1 MDLLNLQRRT
11 GAEVVESWDDDEDL
25 QGTLELKSSALSVT
39 GTRSRTDRES
49 MSSRMSFKSDGDFD
63 FDDDHEQVLLA
74 PQGNS
79 ALAIE
84 SAKRAGI
91 PLPQHIPSSALMG
104 GTIKR
109 LGSTKPKLISH
120 DDWSDDLELP
130 TSGGLAVKTAQFTDD
145 FPTDMP
151 MRYSPPAKEPRGM
164 DRMLASITPAA
175 AQLSSHLSKYQ
186 ETDDDDWDGE
196 DIPTLRVPLKP
207 NARKTFG
214 GLLSP
219 PLSASK
225 ESPNE
230 EEAFDTD
237 FVLPEGGLQLQLKH
251 DQNRS
256 SPAVLTD
263 DDFEEWA
270 EGERPQRNIH
280 RARSTR
286 SSSVSLMSPTLSSAN
301 TFDSEDDLDDD
312 EGFDGLQLP
321 EGPIDFEEILEKR
334 KQNDTP
340 EPSIDFELHRK
351 ATKEDFL
358 SGLEIGDGD
367 IFDPSKLTLNRNVKH
382 KTTRQASPTRR
393 AAVAL
398 TFTNQPPTD
407 AVKTTSTVPTRQSR
421 IPRLH
426 GIHPPQ
432 GPSMDAAAE
441 ARQRKADQR
450 ARYSASP
457 VMDHNAFGQMGSFFH
472 PHPTPP
478 PSVQSGAARPRIRPS
493 VQNLPQKQQS
503 QQPPTTTSAQLLRLK
518 RSIPTI
524 PRQTT
529 NPPSRTGRP
538 PSRSETPNALSVL
551 NAIRP
556 TTPSDRKESTPP
568 PVRRPFIPGGSS
580 VNSSHNVNVK
590 SSNRY
595 SYRGAVED
603 TRPTSRLSNSRTA
616 RDTPPPPPSTKATA
630 KIVPPLSRRK
640 EVKEVKDTAASR
652 LITKPTTKRN
662 FGDGTELDLLDDL
675 PTSQKAEEKFVK
687 APVGKGAPRAL
698 RSRSIPIA
706 TPPPPGTPPVVVRET
721 TPSKTPN
728 FAKDTNGMTC
738 YRARFITFN
747 SNPNS
752 YFILQFTDS
761 SLCNTASRT
770 AREQRIAALASS
782 SAASHWKNMIAARG
796 SPKSRSTTKK
806 APQQRPHLIKPMGNQ
821 SSIPKGT

>member
-25 QGTLELKSSALSVT
+25 QGILELKSSALSVT
-39 GTRSRTDRES
+39 GTRSRADRES

-63 FDDDHEQVLLA
+63 FDDDDGLEQVLLA

-91 PLPQHIPSSALMG
+91 PLPQNLPSSALMG

-109 LGSTKPKLISH
+109 LGSTKPRLVSY

-151 MRYSPPAKEPRGM
+151 VHYSPPSKEPRGM

-175 AQLSSHLSKYQ
+175 TQLNTHLSKYQ
-186 ETDDDDWDGE
+186 ETDDDNWDE
-196 DIPTLRVPLKP
+196 DDIPTLRVPSKP
-207 NARKTFG
+207 HTRKTFG

-230 EEAFDTD
+230 EESFDSV

-256 SPAVLTD
+256 SPAVLMD
-263 DDFEEWA
+263 SDFEEWT
-270 EGERPQRNIH
+270 EGERPQRTAH
-280 RARSTR
+280 RSRSTR
-286 SSSVSLMSPTLSSAN
+286 SSSVSLMSPTLSSVN
-301 TFDSEDDLDDD
+301 TFDSDDEDD
-312 EGFDGLQLP
+312 EGLDGLQLP
-321 EGPIDFEEILEKR
+321 EGPIDFDEILQKR

-340 EPSIDFELHRK
+340 EPSIDFEINRK
-351 ATKEDFL
+351 TTKEDFL

-382 KTTRQASPTRR
+382 KTTRQSSPNRR

-398 TFTNQPPTD
+398 TFANPPQTD

-432 GPSMDAAAE
+432 SPMMESVIE
-441 ARQRKADQR
+441 QRQRKIAEQR
-450 ARYSASP
+450 ARYTASP
-457 VMDHNAFGQMGSFFH
+457 VMDHNTFGQMGSFFH

-478 PSVQSGAARPRIRPS
+478 PSVQSGSSRPRIRPS
-493 VQNLPQKQQS
+493 IQNLPQKQQS
-503 QQPPTTTSAQLLRLK
+503 PQPPTTTSAQLLRLK
-518 RSIPTI
+518 RSQPTLQ
-524 PRQTT
+524 RQGT
-529 NPPSRTGRP
+529 NSPNRAGRP
-538 PSRSETPNALSVL
+538 PSRTETPNPLSVL

-580 VNSSHNVNVK
+580 VNQSRNVNVK
-590 SSNRY
+590 TSNRH

-616 RDTPPPPPSTKATA
+616 RETPPPPPSTKATA
-630 KIVPPLSRRK
+630 KVVAPVSRRK
-640 EVKEVKDTAASR
+640 EVKPVKDTAATR

-698 RSRSIPIA
+698 RSRAIPIA
-706 TPPPPGTPPVVVRET
+706 TPPPPGTPPVAARET

-728 FAKDTNGMTC
+728 FAKDTNGM
-738 YRARFITFN
+738 F
-747 SNPNS
+747 S
-752 YFILQFTDS
+752 YGSDLLPSDQTSFPWLLLQFT
-761 SLCNTASRT
+761 N
-770 AREQRIAALASS
+770 LA
-782 SAASHWKNMIAARG
+782 M
-796 SPKSRSTTKK
+796 
-806 APQQRPHLIKPMGNQ
+806 
-821 SSIPKGT
+821 